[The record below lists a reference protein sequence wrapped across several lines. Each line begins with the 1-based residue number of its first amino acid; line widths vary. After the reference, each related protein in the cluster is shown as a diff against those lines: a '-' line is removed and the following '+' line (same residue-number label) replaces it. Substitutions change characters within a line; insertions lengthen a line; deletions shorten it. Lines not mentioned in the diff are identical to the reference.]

1 MKNAKLKLLLI
12 LCVST
17 ALALLLSHNK
27 APRRVTIEWTPTPGA
42 VAYRVIYG
50 TAGKPEV
57 NTVVGYRAVLLLPR
71 GRTNYVRVIA
81 ILPNGEESLPST
93 NLVISP

>member
-1 MKNAKLKLLLI
+1 LKKAFI
-12 LCVST
+12 
-17 ALALLLSHNK
+17 ALWIISHNVETPK
-27 APRRVTIEWTPTPGA
+27 RRVTIEWSPTPGA

-71 GRTNYVRVIA
+71 GRTNYIRVIA